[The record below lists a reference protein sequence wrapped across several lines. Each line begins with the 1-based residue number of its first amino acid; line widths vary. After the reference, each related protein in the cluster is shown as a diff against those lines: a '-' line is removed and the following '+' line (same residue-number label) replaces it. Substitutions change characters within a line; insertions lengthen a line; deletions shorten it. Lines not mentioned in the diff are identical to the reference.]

1 MEELE
6 RKDKLSTQKENGFGE
21 AILRRRK
28 ALGLTQAQ
36 VAKKIGVQSNYIVYL
51 EKGQRRPSDGI
62 LMKVAEVLGLP
73 AAELHLMVHPNLREI
88 YQIAG
93 EAAIVPSPEP
103 LGGFAE
109 LLQDI
114 AVLAEY
120 GISEELVRKASAF
133 VRREFPG
140 RSHSKGEALR
150 FVLAIAAMV

>member
-1 MEELE
+1 M
-6 RKDKLSTQKENGFGE
+6 STNKENGFGE

-36 VAKKIGVQSNYIVYL
+36 VAEQIGVQSNYIVYL
-51 EKGQRRPSDGI
+51 EKGQRRPSDAI
-62 LMKVAEVLGLP
+62 LMKIAEALGLP

-93 EAAIVPSPEP
+93 EAIVPSQEP

-109 LLQDI
+109 LLEDI
-114 AVLAEY
+114 AVLAGY
-120 GISEELVRKASAF
+120 GISEELVREASAF
-133 VRREFPG
+133 VRRAFPG